1 MNTEE
6 DSGSGNAVAPTPMV
20 RVALVVL
27 TVLLFAEAA
36 LMVGVTAWLVM
47 ELLVDEPSSLASGLA
62 LTAVSAVGATWVV
75 AVAVAAAR
83 RAPWARG
90 GAITWQLLQL
100 AVAVGAFQGL
110 FARPDVGWAL
120 LAPAI
125 TVIVLLLL
133 PPVSACFARPVVG
146 AED

>member
-1 MNTEE
+1 MNAEE
-6 DSGSGNAVAPTPMV
+6 DSGSGTV
-20 RVALVVL
+20 RVSPGVRAALVVV

-36 LMVGVTAWLVM
+36 LMVGVTAWLVL

-62 LTAVSAVGATWVV
+62 LTAVSAIGATWVV

-83 RAPWARG
+83 RAPWSRG

-100 AVAVGAFQGL
+100 AVAVGSFQGL

-125 TVIVLLLL
+125 VVIVLLLL
-133 PPVSACFARPVVG
+133 PPVAACFARPVVT